1 MDCDGSDVSGKASV
15 INFLSATIIS
25 IPNVFVIGFY
35 ASFSRRYGLK
45 PTLLTPVIG
54 NFLFLMFVYL
64 AKIWTSWYKPLIM
77 LGSLISG
84 LSGSRNTF
92 MLATFAYAADVSEPQ
107 ERSNVFSIIESAIY
121 LARVVCPLTIGRLD
135 SHRYGICSHPYIS
148 SHSPHHTY
156 LHTNLTL
163 SIYLHTN
170 LTLSINPL
178 TGVLSHRYGF
188 GFTLLLGIL
197 VCFANLCWIS
207 FVMRDPG
214 AVTPIPTTLADH
226 RWSTYPSPTPPPPHT
241 HPPPLV

>member
-1 MDCDGSDVSGKASV
+1 MDRKRPPPSPNKAPLASSSSSFIAYTTILPTFLFSISQIILHAIVPQVIVELVCLHESGSMDCDGSDVSGKASV

-54 NFLFLMFVYL
+54 NFLFLLFVYL

-77 LGSLISG
+77 LGNPTPFVLLQPIYIPSPSHVSTSSTNTTIGSLISG

-121 LARVVCPLTIGRLD
+121 LARVVCPLTIGMLNQRC
-135 SHRYGICSHPYIS
+135 GI
-148 SHSPHHTY
+148 
-156 LHTNLTL
+156 
-163 SIYLHTN
+163 
-170 LTLSINPL
+170 
-178 TGVLSHRYGF
+178 
-188 GFTLLLGIL
+188 
-197 VCFANLCWIS
+197 
-207 FVMRDPG
+207 D
-214 AVTPIPTTLADH
+214 
-226 RWSTYPSPTPPPPHT
+226 
-241 HPPPLV
+241 